1 MPELPGPR
9 NQENHFKVL
18 YVEDNPA
25 NMELVAS
32 ILFPHNVKLLQ
43 APDASLGIELARV
56 HKPDLILIDIN
67 LPGMD
72 GFEALRVIRE
82 DPSIGATPIF
92 ALSANNLESDIQ
104 RGLTNGFDEYIPKPI
119 QISNFIEKVN
129 SVLK

>member
-32 ILFPHNVKLLQ
+32 ILFHHNVKLLQ

-56 HKPDLILIDIN
+56 HKPDLILMDIN
-67 LPGMD
+67 LPGID
-72 GFEALRVIRE
+72 GYETLTILKTDPITNSIPVI
-82 DPSIGATPIF
+82 
-92 ALSANNLESDIQ
+92 ALSADAMPADLTK
-104 RGLTNGFDEYIPKPI
+104 GLSASFIEYIPKPTYI
-119 QISNFIEKVN
+119 APFLTTVN
-129 SVLK
+129 KYLV

>member
-1 MPELPGPR
+1 
-9 NQENHFKVL
+9 
-18 YVEDNPA
+18 
-25 NMELVAS
+25 MELVGSA
-32 ILFPHNVKLLQ
+32 LFRPNINFLQ
-43 APDASLGIELARV
+43 APDARVGIDIAKAHR
-56 HKPDLILIDIN
+56 PDLILIDIN